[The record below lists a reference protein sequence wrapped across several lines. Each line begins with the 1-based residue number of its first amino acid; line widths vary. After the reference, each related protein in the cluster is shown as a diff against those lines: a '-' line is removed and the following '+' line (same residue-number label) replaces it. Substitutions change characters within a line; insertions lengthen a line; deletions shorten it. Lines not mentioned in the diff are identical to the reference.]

1 MGLTVLIADDETMPR
16 TVLRDHL
23 PWEEL
28 GVTRIV
34 EASDGDETVE
44 QARACRPDILISD
57 VKMPRKTGLEAA
69 EAIRALPD
77 PALSRI
83 PIVALSANVFES
95 DIRRSYDAG
104 MEAHLAKPIDVPG
117 LLGTIRGLLR

>member
-34 EASDGDETVE
+34 EASDGDETVAKT
-44 QARACRPDILISD
+44 QSRL
-57 VKMPRKTGLEAA
+57 KMPVK
-69 EAIRALPD
+69 
-77 PALSRI
+77 S
-83 PIVALSANVFES
+83 
-95 DIRRSYDAG
+95 
-104 MEAHLAKPIDVPG
+104 
-117 LLGTIRGLLR
+117 

>member
-34 EASDGDETVE
+34 DSH
-44 QARACRPDILISD
+44 S
-57 VKMPRKTGLEAA
+57 
-69 EAIRALPD
+69 AL
-77 PALSRI
+77 L
-83 PIVALSANVFES
+83 
-95 DIRRSYDAG
+95 Y
-104 MEAHLAKPIDVPG
+104 H
-117 LLGTIRGLLR
+117 T